1 MLYRQL
7 TGVTCNM
14 ENLLANDKIEVI
26 LRQEERPEEGIQE
39 EEISLAEVLRVLL
52 KGKWIIGSLV
62 IAAILISFLYI
73 MFFSPEIGNIQTII
87 SFNYK
92 GIEKGLDPNGKNK
105 DVSMIKSPVVL
116 DQVIR
121 TLQLDQH
128 NISSDDLRKNISI
141 TPVIPGNVTENIKR
155 LEEDIKGNINSL
167 QEYIY
172 YPNKYI
178 IGFTVTRKLGIS
190 QQFAQQIV
198 DEVVKQYQQYFYKTY
213 SDMSVLA
220 SAIQPVEYDEYDY
233 PEISTVIHNQLDIF
247 KNYLSSKL
255 NEENGNNFRSVE
267 TGLSFSDIMES
278 ISIIQQVDLGRLDSI
293 IGAYNLTKNKEK
305 LIKLYEYKI
314 KQQELTMKQKNDEAA
329 LLTDIIQKYQKDQKL
344 VFASMMSTGT
354 DGTGFLNVDET
365 DQYYNTL
372 TQQYVDA
379 GVAAKK
385 SQVMMLHYQ
394 QEIDKLLNDTVDAAS
409 KAAAEEDVNAYIPVI
424 KERIEYWIDVT
435 NKTVTEYYDTNLFN
449 QAITRNSPSEFISNM
464 SQSKMLLAIAAAIA
478 LILGACIV
486 FIRYYL
492 KTH

>member
-1 MLYRQL
+1 M
-7 TGVTCNM
+7 
-14 ENLLANDKIEVI
+14 
-26 LRQEERPEEGIQE
+26 
-39 EEISLAEVLRVLL
+39 
-52 KGKWIIGSLV
+52 
-62 IAAILISFLYI
+62 
-73 MFFSPEIGNIQTII
+73 
-87 SFNYK
+87 
-92 GIEKGLDPNGKNK
+92 
-105 DVSMIKSPVVL
+105 
-116 DQVIR
+116 
-121 TLQLDQH
+121 
-128 NISSDDLRKNISI
+128 
-141 TPVIPGNVTENIKR
+141 
-155 LEEDIKGNINSL
+155 
-167 QEYIY
+167 
-172 YPNKYI
+172 
-178 IGFTVTRKLGIS
+178 
-190 QQFAQQIV
+190 
-198 DEVVKQYQQYFYKTY
+198 
-213 SDMSVLA
+213 
-220 SAIQPVEYDEYDY
+220 
-233 PEISTVIHNQLDIF
+233 
-247 KNYLSSKL
+247 SSKL

-314 KQQELTMKQKNDEAA
+314 KQQELKMKQKNDEAT

-344 VFASMMSTGT
+344 VLAPMMASGAE
-354 DGTGFLNVDET
+354 GAGFLNIDET
-365 DQYYNTL
+365 DKYYNDL
-372 TQQYVDA
+372 TQQYVEA
-379 GVAAKK
+379 GIEAKN
-385 SQVMMLHYQ
+385 SQIMMLHYQ